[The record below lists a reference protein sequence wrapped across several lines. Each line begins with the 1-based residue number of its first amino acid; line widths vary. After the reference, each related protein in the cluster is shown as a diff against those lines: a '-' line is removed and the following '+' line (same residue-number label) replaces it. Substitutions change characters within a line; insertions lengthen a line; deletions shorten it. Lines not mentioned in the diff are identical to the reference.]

1 MYFLCQIIGV
11 RKYLAKTSSNP
22 GYFSFQNQK
31 NYIGDKLPE
40 QVSFS
45 QRYVTIFNDG

>member
-1 MYFLCQIIGV
+1 MYFLCQITGV
-11 RKYLAKTSSNP
+11 RKSKAKNSSNP
-22 GYFSFQNQK
+22 VHFRFQNQK
-31 NYIGDKLPE
+31 SNICDKLSD